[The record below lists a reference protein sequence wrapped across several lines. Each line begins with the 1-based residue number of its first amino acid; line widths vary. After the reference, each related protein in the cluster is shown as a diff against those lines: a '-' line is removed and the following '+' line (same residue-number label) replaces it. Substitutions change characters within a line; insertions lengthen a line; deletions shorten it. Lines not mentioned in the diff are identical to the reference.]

1 MFKNYICAIIWG
13 LIQLMLYCKIIM
25 KGEIMKNTK
34 VHPYLIALIK
44 LFYIIL
50 IALSLYLLKLCIDNS
65 ASGNEYFS
73 YSLIDKFCNDLI
85 VLDFFITGSSLVF
98 IGFFWFLCK
107 MSEIFCSFS
116 TCPSPPYHL
125 PVTRFTG
132 KWVKINYIYTDSS
145 YNVVLTHEKSRK

>member
-1 MFKNYICAIIWG
+1 
-13 LIQLMLYCKIIM
+13 
-25 KGEIMKNTK
+25 MKNTK

-98 IGFFWFLCK
+98 IGFF
-107 MSEIFCSFS
+107 
-116 TCPSPPYHL
+116 
-125 PVTRFTG
+125 
-132 KWVKINYIYTDSS
+132 
-145 YNVVLTHEKSRK
+145 